1 MRRRTCVVLGLVV
14 SSALCVAA
22 TIYLISVGARLDT
35 QTTPLSP
42 AQTYLSGGSLI
53 LGVVGLAVFL
63 GLALRRA
70 DPRSATG
77 SANRSDGSADRTE
90 RADRSVRQPG

>member
-1 MRRRTCVVLGLVV
+1 MRRRTYVVLGLVV

-22 TIYLISVGARLDT
+22 TIYLIAVGARLDT

-42 AQTYLSGGSLI
+42 AQTFLSGGSLI

-63 GLALRRA
+63 GLAFRRA
-70 DPRSATG
+70 DPRATARAAAG
-77 SANRSDGSADRTE
+77 STARPNR
-90 RADRSVRQPG
+90 